1 MNELSQTAKLST
13 DALLRMGRSVR
24 IFAVTII
31 VVLSASVMV
40 IVYSQLRESVALAE
54 VLANPN
60 QVLGGFMLLM
70 LLTVGY
76 LVGKNWTTT
85 RYQRRLIDQ
94 LLEEETITRAQRLD
108 PITQFHHPEVC
119 RDILMRLANY
129 SSRLRSPLSLVEL
142 TIPNLFKLS
151 LDPAT
156 RPISEELVRQV
167 RRLCRPIDAVLRW
180 SPDSFLL
187 VFPEVTRQE
196 LPGISFRFRTQLERW
211 AQNHLDSE
219 PLEFQVRGVTSEN
232 LGLSGDILAE
242 VRYLLE
248 SEQAKAAAQPE
259 TARSWGRREKGV
271 SLALELQVKGVD
283 QEGRSFQESVRTERV
298 ASDRVWFPLKKHLPA
313 NSDLTITSQ
322 DGSFLEAAT
331 VTHLLDRGEEQLVE
345 AQFAKIPENWV
356 LREA

>member
-1 MNELSQTAKLST
+1 
-13 DALLRMGRSVR
+13 
-24 IFAVTII
+24 
-31 VVLSASVMV
+31 
-40 IVYSQLRESVALAE
+40 
-54 VLANPN
+54 
-60 QVLGGFMLLM
+60 M

-94 LLEEETITRAQRLD
+94 LLAEETITRAQRLD
-108 PITQFHHPEVC
+108 PITQFHHPDVC
-119 RDILMRLANY
+119 RDILLRLANY

-156 RPISEELVRQV
+156 RPVGEELVRQI
-167 RRLCRPIDAVLRW
+167 RRLSRPIDALLRW

-211 AQNHLDSE
+211 VQTHVDSDL
-219 PLEFQVRGVTSEN
+219 PEFQLRGVTSDN
-232 LGLSGDILAE
+232 LGVSGDILQE
-242 VRYLLE
+242 VRRLLE
-248 SEQAKAAAQPE
+248 NGQLGAAAQPE
-259 TARSWGRREKGV
+259 AGHSWSRREKGV
-271 SLALELQVKGVD
+271 SLALEFQVTGVD
-283 QEGRSFQESVRTERV
+283 QGGQSFQECVRTERV
-298 ASDRVWFPLKKHLPA
+298 AADRIWFPLKKHLPA
-313 NSDLTITSQ
+313 NSDLTIASQ

-331 VTHLLDRGEEQLVE
+331 VTHLLDRGDEQLVE